1 MNGVKVTEKPQ
12 INVDE
17 WLNPSS
23 PQSNPTL
30 ADAIFHYSAR
40 ASSGERFEV
49 CIATDEMNAAAWKY
63 GYENQIILDGTFGVC
78 DSRLLLFIVMAIDE
92 NRKGI
97 PVAFLMFSAPTGN
110 KQSSSGYDTGI
121 LTKLLGAWKEAVT
134 KCGEK
139 HSFPGVIFCPFT
151 CITDADLKE
160 RGALLAVF
168 PSIWLLICRFHLRQ
182 SWKNHRNKL
191 LKGKKRLKL
200 DLKHRLK
207 RLEDSLVKTQ
217 TVEEARTLLSQ
228 ERDLLTQL
236 GDGKTILNAIAHV
249 DYLND
254 YWTSDNLWKSWSDFG
269 RKVAASLLGCEMDGV
284 IPTTNHLESFN
295 GVLKR
300 KHLRRWQNGGRR
312 IRVDVLIQVL
322 VIHILPSIFQER
334 RLYREQEQRI
344 ADQVRQLPGGAKLAK
359 NQAGRQIIP
368 KIAYLVPDDQRTER
382 ALALL
387 AANQIGVP
395 DFVAAT
401 NTFVFAC
408 YSSEALEIDT
418 QPVQYK
424 ISMGLDGVVTCTCP
438 DFDKHGGACKHIRGG
453 LLFLDKLR
461 AHGLNIPM
469 IPIPMS
475 LTDAHALQTKTAIH
489 RAEDS
494 AASMDRPT
502 VPAAAAISD
511 LLQEQVPEQADD
523 EETTH
528 SPKDTDETDD
538 ETDIDTDVSS
548 DDDDDDPLER
558 VPGNLAALGEQALAR
573 TVHELQDIGPRLGDL
588 ADFMKQKTGP
598 LSAAEHNALST
609 GRGHLAALLGELD
622 WLLFSAPLLT
632 QNLPSSSSSVP
643 PTQMVLEY
651 GSKKRKHA
659 PDRTLQPPSPEKRA
673 QKRHESYAPY

>member
-1 MNGVKVTEKPQ
+1 
-12 INVDE
+12 
-17 WLNPSS
+17 
-23 PQSNPTL
+23 
-30 ADAIFHYSAR
+30 
-40 ASSGERFEV
+40 
-49 CIATDEMNAAAWKY
+49 
-63 GYENQIILDGTFGVC
+63 
-78 DSRLLLFIVMAIDE
+78 
-92 NRKGI
+92 
-97 PVAFLMFSAPTGN
+97 
-110 KQSSSGYDTGI
+110 
-121 LTKLLGAWKEAVT
+121 
-134 KCGEK
+134 
-139 HSFPGVIFCPFT
+139 
-151 CITDADLKE
+151 
-160 RGALLAVF
+160 
-168 PSIWLLICRFHLRQ
+168 
-182 SWKNHRNKL
+182 
-191 LKGKKRLKL
+191 
-200 DLKHRLK
+200 
-207 RLEDSLVKTQ
+207 
-217 TVEEARTLLSQ
+217 
-228 ERDLLTQL
+228 
-236 GDGKTILNAIAHV
+236 
-249 DYLND
+249 
-254 YWTSDNLWKSWSDFG
+254 
-269 RKVAASLLGCEMDGV
+269 
-284 IPTTNHLESFN
+284 
-295 GVLKR
+295 
-300 KHLRRWQNGGRR
+300 
-312 IRVDVLIQVL
+312 VDVLIQVL

-548 DDDDDDPLER
+548 DDNDDDPLER